1 VLAAAEQAEAGTIQW
16 RIGAPTYRSS
26 TGAAWRCGPSA
37 HRRRGQQA
45 PAISTAAINTFLELK
60 GIVSD
65 PGQSACGRN
74 SSDSLASQHPQRSKP
89 MPARSPVH
97 QFTVAASALAGHQSL
112 HLPAPRRSCRA
123 GSWSQNVISQVM
135 GRRTCNRLTCSA
147 TWSHRRR
154 SDPDRSRM
162 PTPG

>member
-16 RIGAPTYRSS
+16 RVGAPTYRSP

-74 SSDSLASQHPQRSKP
+74 SSDSLASQHPQRSES

-97 QFTVAASALAGHQSL
+97 
-112 HLPAPRRSCRA
+112 
-123 GSWSQNVISQVM
+123 
-135 GRRTCNRLTCSA
+135 
-147 TWSHRRR
+147 
-154 SDPDRSRM
+154 RSRQR
-162 PTPG
+162 PGRTPVTAPAGAAEKLPVQKLITECHQPGDGRTDV